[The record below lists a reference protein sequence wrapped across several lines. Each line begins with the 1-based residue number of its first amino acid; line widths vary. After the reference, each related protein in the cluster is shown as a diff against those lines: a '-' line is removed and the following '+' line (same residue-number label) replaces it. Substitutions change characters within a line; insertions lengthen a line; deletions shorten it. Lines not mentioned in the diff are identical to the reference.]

1 MIVVPRDFVTSRIRA
16 SGAAGRRWTAA
27 LPDLIEQLSTRWRV
41 DLLDSAPLCGAF
53 GVVAFGV
60 RDGAP
65 CALKVSWHEHSTLE
79 EATALQAWGGHGA
92 VRLLEVSLEDGAL
105 LLERL
110 DPGRSLEDLDLPH
123 AAEIL
128 GGLLR
133 RLAIPAPE
141 GVRSLSGLAADLA
154 RTMTAQQSALGEP
167 VPDGWISQA
176 VTLAGELGAVARS
189 DLVHVDLHFGNV
201 LAGERE
207 PWLAIDPWPI
217 AGDPER
223 AIPELLFSAYLSQF
237 DAAEVYGVFEHVVR
251 AGNLDPE
258 KARGWTVVRAVDHWL
273 WSVAAGRSPRR
284 CQELLELLG

>member
-1 MIVVPRDFVTSRIRA
+1 MIVVPRDFVNSRIRA
-16 SGAAGRRWTAA
+16 SGVAGRRWTDA
-27 LPDLIEQLSTRWRV
+27 LPDLIARLSTRWQV
-41 DLLDSAPLCGAF
+41 ELLDSAPLCGAF

-60 RDGAP
+60 RAGEP
-65 CALKVSWHEHSTLE
+65 CVLKVSWHEHSTLE
-79 EATALQAWGGHGA
+79 EATALRAWRGYGA
-92 VRLLEVSLEDGAL
+92 VRLLEASFEDGAL

-110 DPGRSLEDLDLPH
+110 DPGRSLEDLDLPQ

-128 GGLLR
+128 GSLLR
-133 RLAIPAPE
+133 RLAIPAPD
-141 GVRSLSGLAADLA
+141 GLRSLSGMAADLVA
-154 RTMTAQQSALGEP
+154 SMTAQQAALRDP
-167 VPDGWISQA
+167 VPDAWFARA
-176 VTLAGELGAVARS
+176 VTLAGDLGASAGT

-201 LAGERE
+201 LAGVRE

-237 DAAEVYGVFEHVVR
+237 DAADVYGVFDRVVR
-251 AGNLDPE
+251 AGNLDPQ
-258 KARGWTVVRAVDHWL
+258 KARAWTVVRAVDHWL

>member
-1 MIVVPRDFVTSRIRA
+1 MIVVPRDFVNSRIRT

-27 LPDLIEQLSTRWRV
+27 LPDLIEQLSTRWQV
-41 DLLDSAPLCGAF
+41 DLLDSGPLCGAF

-60 RDGAP
+60 RAGEP
-65 CALKVSWHEHSTLE
+65 CVLKVSWHEHSTLE
-79 EATALQAWGGHGA
+79 ETAALQAWGGHGA
-92 VRLLEVSLEDGAL
+92 VRLLEASLEDGAL

-110 DPGRSLEDLDLPH
+110 DPSRSLEDLDLPE
-123 AAEIL
+123 ASDVL
-128 GGLLR
+128 GRLLH
-133 RLAIPAPE
+133 RLAIPAPA
-141 GVRSLSGLAADLA
+141 GVRSLSDLAADLVC
-154 RTMTAQQSALGEP
+154 TLTAQQAALGDP
-167 VPDGWISQA
+167 VPAGWMSRAVRQA
-176 VTLAGELGAVARS
+176 DELGAVAGS

-201 LAGERE
+201 LAGIRE

-237 DAAEVYGVFEHVVR
+237 DAAEVYGVFDRVVR

-284 CQELLELLG
+284 CLELLELLG